1 MKHIY
6 KLLFGLLGVSFFLT
20 ACNDWLDTEIKDPAD
35 LLVSNKSEE
44 YYARLRQYKK
54 SDHPVA
60 FGWFGNWTG
69 TGASYENSLKGLPDS
84 VDFVSLWG
92 NWKNPS
98 PAMLEDLR
106 YVQEKKGTKALVC
119 FLVLDIGDQITPPLP
134 DKYKEEYEK
143 ASSAYERYHV
153 YAKWRHEFWGWDH
166 SEENRLKA
174 AEKYANAI
182 CDTID
187 KYNYDGFDLDA
198 EPNLLQPFQ
207 TNKELWGDGKKV
219 IAKFVET
226 MSKRIGPKSGTGK
239 LFVVDGEPDALP
251 DTLFSHLD
259 YLILQ
264 AYTTYFKQKNENLDT
279 RFQKQ
284 YAHFKEVAA
293 VDEIAK
299 KLIICEDFEK
309 HAKGGGADFILPDG
323 TTINSLSAFAYW
335 NPSLNGVQYRKG
347 GVGTFHME
355 YEYKVNA
362 QSTDTYPALRKAIQI
377 QNPSIK

>member
-1 MKHIY
+1 MKLY

-98 PAMLEDLR
+98 AAMLEDLR

-143 ASSAYERYHV
+143 ASSAYERYLV

-207 TNKELWGDGKKV
+207 TNKELWRDGKKV

-264 AYTTYFKQKNENLDT
+264 AYSTFRQKNESLDN

-323 TTINSLSAFAYW
+323 TIINSLSAFAYW